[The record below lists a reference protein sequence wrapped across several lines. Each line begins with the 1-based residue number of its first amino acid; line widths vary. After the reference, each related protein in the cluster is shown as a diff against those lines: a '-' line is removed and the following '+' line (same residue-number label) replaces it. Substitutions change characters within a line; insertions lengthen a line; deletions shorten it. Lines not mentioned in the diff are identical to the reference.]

1 MAYLELRGIR
11 KSFRDHVA
19 LAELALDVEEGEML
33 CLLGPSGCG
42 KTTTLRI
49 VAGFE
54 PPDAGEVRL
63 AGVDI
68 TRVAPQHRGI
78 GVVFQSY
85 ALFPHLT
92 VNENVAF
99 GLAMRRTPRDE
110 TERAVR
116 EAIRVVRL
124 EGVGERLPRQL
135 SGGQQQR
142 VALARAIA
150 IRPRLLL
157 LDEPLSNLD
166 AKLRE
171 EMREEIRR
179 IQREVGITA
188 VFVTHDQL
196 EALALADRLAVMD
209 LGCLVQVGA
218 PVAVYEHPA
227 HPFVAA
233 FFGQANLLRGRVT
246 TADRE
251 MVSMATDGGLAVVGR
266 SMQQRTDQAVVG
278 VVKHE
283 RVCLTRARPLAT
295 PNVFPA
301 QVQARTF
308 LGAVIQYFCIASG
321 ERIRASVP
329 NAPTA
334 ETFAPG
340 DQVFLSWPADDC
352 LVLAD
357 RA

>member
-1 MAYLELRGIR
+1 MAYLELHGIR
-11 KSFRDHVA
+11 KRFRAQVA
-19 LAELALDVEEGEML
+19 LAELSLAVEEGEML

-49 VAGFE
+49 IAGFE
-54 PPDAGEVRL
+54 QPDAGAVRL
-63 AGVDI
+63 AGADI
-68 TRVAPQHRGI
+68 TRVAPQRRGI

-92 VNENVAF
+92 VDQNVGF
-99 GLAMRRTPRDE
+99 GLAMRGTPRGE
-110 TERAVR
+110 AERAVR
-116 EAIRVVRL
+116 EALRVVRL

-209 LGCLVQVGA
+209 HGRLVQVDA
-218 PVAVYEHPA
+218 PVAVYERPG

-233 FFGQANLLRGRVT
+233 FFGQANLLRGTVT
-246 TADRE
+246 
-251 MVSMATDGGLAVVGR
+251 ATSGETVELRTGSGLAVVGR
-266 SMQQRTDQAVVG
+266 AAGGVPDGAVVG

-283 RVCLTRARPLAT
+283 RVGLGRARPLAT
-295 PNVFPA
+295 PNAFPA
-301 QVQARTF
+301 RVETRTY
-308 LGAVIQYFCIASG
+308 LGAVIQYTCVAG
-321 ERIRASVP
+321 AERIRAAVA
-329 NAPTA
+329 NAPGA
-334 ETFAPG
+334 ATFAPG
-340 DQVFLSWPADDC
+340 DQVFLSWPPEDC

-357 RA
+357 RP